1 VAKEYQQPTR
11 TTKDD
16 DEDNKAT
23 RGSMAGSGQTTQA
36 PNPADDKIAKEQQA
50 QSDAAAKERQTYL
63 DELNRRIGEVVN
75 FAGQNKEKNPQL
87 LNLASEAL
95 KNAAD
100 QIDAATPQGVTRK
113 A

>member
-16 DEDNKAT
+16 DEDTRKQSAT
-23 RGSMAGSGQTTQA
+23 PANQTGQTND
-36 PNPADDKIAKEQQA
+36 PNDKIAKEQQA

-63 DELNRRIGEVVN
+63 DEMNRRIGEVVN
-75 FAGQNKEKNPQL
+75 FAGQHKDKNPQM
-87 LNLASEAL
+87 LNLTSEAL
-95 KNAAD
+95 KNAAS
-100 QIDAATPQGVTRK
+100 QIDAATPQGVARP